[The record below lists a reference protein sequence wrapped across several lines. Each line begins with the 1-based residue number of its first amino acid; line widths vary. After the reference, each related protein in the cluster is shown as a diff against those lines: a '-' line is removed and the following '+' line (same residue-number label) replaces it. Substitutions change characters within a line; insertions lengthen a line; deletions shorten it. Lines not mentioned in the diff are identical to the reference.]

1 MNEFIRDL
9 KNYRA
14 ILTRQQL
21 QTLKGQA
28 MSGNVESAKKG
39 LSTLLNKNKMQL
51 AHDGVNKMNKVTKK
65 RRIKKVDYRG
75 QFEVN
80 LKFLNN
86 MGER

>member
-80 LKFLNN
+80 LKFLNTV
-86 MGER
+86 GER